1 MNGILGRVA
10 IVLGCALLASLFTW
24 LNAGES
30 VTLRLGFVTLRSIS
44 LSAVVFGSILFGMGL
59 LFFAVVTFAAV
70 NLPSVSTWTL
80 VGTRIRLWLTTPRRL
95 RAFNWTMAVLLMA
108 SLWPLLA
115 G

>member
-30 VTLRLGFVTLRSIS
+30 VTLRLGFITLRSVS

-59 LFFAVVTFAAV
+59 LFLA
-70 NLPSVSTWTL
+70 
-80 VGTRIRLWLTTPRRL
+80 GL
-95 RAFNWTMAVLLMA
+95 RADIRTRRMLERYREALGKA
-108 SLWPLLA
+108 SRTTSSGEPA
-115 G
+115 DPS

>member
-59 LFFAVVTFAAV
+59 LFFA
-70 NLPSVSTWTL
+70 
-80 VGTRIRLWLTTPRRL
+80 GL
-95 RAFNWTMAVLLMA
+95 RADIRTRRMLERYREALGKA
-108 SLWPLLA
+108 SRTTSA
-115 G
+115 GEPADPS